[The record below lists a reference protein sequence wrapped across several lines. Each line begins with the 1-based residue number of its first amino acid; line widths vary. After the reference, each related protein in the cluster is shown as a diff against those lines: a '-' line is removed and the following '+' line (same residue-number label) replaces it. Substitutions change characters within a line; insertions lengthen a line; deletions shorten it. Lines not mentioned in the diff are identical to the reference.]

1 VARTSA
7 NLCHRR
13 TPPAVSNRVPL
24 RTTASTDHIAAM
36 SFSLVY
42 TKTPKGLEEVRLRSD
57 AISPLARRVLIM
69 VDGKRTEDEL
79 RWVVRNGELDE
90 ILVTLRAQ
98 GLIEECGLAELPDAD
113 WAADATVAEEGMPRI
128 DLGLP
133 GRAAATPPPPPTL
146 RIELP
151 PAAVQGAAPIAPAL
165 RSAPAARPHPAPP
178 APQEIPLEEVKRAAV
193 RALYDRLGPYGEA
206 PAARIQ
212 ECKSHDEL
220 RAQIR
225 NACKRIV
232 TFRGEPAAREYLA
245 AIGLQ

>member
-1 VARTSA
+1 
-7 NLCHRR
+7 
-13 TPPAVSNRVPL
+13 
-24 RTTASTDHIAAM
+24 M

-42 TKTPKGLEEVRLRSD
+42 TKTAKGHEEIRTRSD

-98 GLIEECGLAELPDAD
+98 GLIEECGLAELPDD
-113 WAADATVAEEGMPRI
+113 GWAADATVAEAAPRL

-133 GRAAATPPPPPTL
+133 AAPRLAAAPPPPPTL
-146 RIELP
+146 RIEVP
-151 PAAVQGAAPIAPAL
+151 PTAAGNAAPIAPAV
-165 RSAPAARPHPAPP
+165 RAAAPVPIDRPQAAPPP
-178 APQEIPLEEVKRAAV
+178 APAPAPKELSLEDVKRAAV

-220 RAQIR
+220 RAQIK

>member
-1 VARTSA
+1 
-7 NLCHRR
+7 
-13 TPPAVSNRVPL
+13 
-24 RTTASTDHIAAM
+24 M

-42 TKTPKGLEEVRLRSD
+42 AKTAKGVEEVRSRSD

-69 VDGKRTEDEL
+69 VDGKRTEEEL

-98 GLIEECGLAELPDAD
+98 GLIEECGLAELPEDD
-113 WAADATVAEEGMPRI
+113 WAADATVAEASPRF

-133 GRAAATPPPPPTL
+133 GAARAAAAPPPTL
-146 RIELP
+146 RIEVP
-151 PAAVQGAAPIAPAL
+151 PAAVKSAAPIAPPQRAA
-165 RSAPAARPHPAPP
+165 APAAVAAAAPAAPAERPRAAPP
-178 APQEIPLEEVKRAAV
+178 PAEITLEEVKRAAV

-220 RAQIR
+220 REQIK

-245 AIGLQ
+245 SIGLA

>member
-1 VARTSA
+1 
-7 NLCHRR
+7 
-13 TPPAVSNRVPL
+13 
-24 RTTASTDHIAAM
+24 M

-42 TKTPKGLEEVRLRSD
+42 TKTAKGLEEVRLRSD

-113 WAADATVAEEGMPRI
+113 WESDATVAEEGMPRI

-133 GRAAATPPPPPTL
+133 VAARVAAAAPPPPTL
-146 RIELP
+146 RIEVP
-151 PAAVQGAAPIAPAL
+151 PAALKNAAPIAPTQ
-165 RSAPAARPHPAPP
+165 RSAPAERPRPAPP
-178 APQEIPLEEVKRAAV
+178 PASQEIPLEEVKRAAV

-220 RAQIR
+220 RAQIK